1 MTNTFNTKIDS
12 LLALESAL
20 REAGLDTAADCAEK
34 YENGYW
40 VVEFTACEL
49 RYTCYV
55 DAETGDVPGLSFEPV
70 PVKSYAAESFV
81 PGRAVTAA

>member
-1 MTNTFNTKIDS
+1 M
-12 LLALESAL
+12 
-20 REAGLDTAADCAEK
+20 
-34 YENGYW
+34 
-40 VVEFTACEL
+40 EFTACEL